1 MMRGYMA
8 YPCDEELT
16 LEKKLRLFLMMSLKV
31 YNVPEYE
38 TEQIVQFVGRLD
50 IRSISEQVMQ
60 ELFRELAMHFEFS
73 LAGLE
78 PGKKEEKQIC
88 EEERNRMKDRTKI
101 RTGKRIMAVL
111 LSFVMVFGIFF
122 GDEAGCRGERGK
134 KYTKLKT

>member
-1 MMRGYMA
+1 
-8 YPCDEELT
+8 
-16 LEKKLRLFLMMSLKV
+16 MMSLRV

-78 PGKKEEKQIC
+78 AEKKEENKFV
-88 EEERNRMKDRTKI
+88 
-101 RTGKRIMAVL
+101 KRRAT
-111 LSFVMVFGIFF
+111 
-122 GDEAGCRGERGK
+122 E
-134 KYTKLKT
+134 

>member
-1 MMRGYMA
+1 MCIRDS
-8 YPCDEELT
+8 PCDEELT

-78 PGKKEEKQIC
+78 AE
-88 EEERNRMKDRTKI
+88 I
-101 RTGKRIMAVL
+101 REGIKNKFVKRRAT
-111 LSFVMVFGIFF
+111 
-122 GDEAGCRGERGK
+122 E
-134 KYTKLKT
+134 